1 MNRRLITS
9 VLVLVFLC
17 GNFMNSQAQEL
28 NQVSVSKQELMK
40 NFSIMM
46 KKSLPYKNYKV
57 IDQNQ
62 IVNFQS
68 DLGNYLRKEGVA
80 QKKILNQLEAK
91 NNTIIALQNKI
102 SGLQNANSSLLGDV
116 KSISFL
122 GMSISKTA
130 FTSVM
135 WFLLIVAIAFS
146 GILFLKF
153 KRANNIASS
162 SKSVLRE
169 LEDEYEVFRRVCI
182 QREQNLKRKL
192 FDEIK
197 KTDSL
202 RNVS

>member
-28 NQVSVSKQELMK
+28 NQVSASKQELMK

-68 DLGNYLRKEGVA
+68 DLGNYLRKEGVV

-91 NNTIIALQNKI
+91 NNTILALQNKI
-102 SGLQNANSSLLGDV
+102 SELQNTNSSLLGDV
-116 KSISFL
+116 KSMSFL
-122 GMSISKTA
+122 GMSINKTV

-135 WFLLIVAIAFS
+135 WILFLGAILFS

>member
-1 MNRRLITS
+1 
-9 VLVLVFLC
+9 
-17 GNFMNSQAQEL
+17 MNSQAQEL
-28 NQVSVSKQELMK
+28 NQVSASKQELMK

-68 DLGNYLRKEGVA
+68 DLGNYLRKEGVV

-91 NNTIIALQNKI
+91 NNTILALQNKI
-102 SGLQNANSSLLGDV
+102 SELQNTNSSLLGDV
-116 KSISFL
+116 KSMSFL
-122 GMSISKTA
+122 GMSINKTV

-135 WFLLIVAIAFS
+135 WILFLGAILFS